1 MPARGHGKLGLQLAG
16 SAEQSSNEGRQ
27 KFPSCFCIQ
36 KKEIERFRMN
46 I

>member
-1 MPARGHGKLGLQLAG
+1 MPARGHGKFGLQLAL
-16 SAEQSSNEGRQ
+16 SAEQSNEGRQ

-36 KKEIERFRMN
+36 KKEIERFLMN